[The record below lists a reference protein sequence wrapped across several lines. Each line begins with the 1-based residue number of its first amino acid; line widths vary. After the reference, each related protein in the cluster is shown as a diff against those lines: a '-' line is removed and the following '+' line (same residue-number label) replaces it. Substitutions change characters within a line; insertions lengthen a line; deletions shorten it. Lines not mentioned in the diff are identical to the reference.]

1 MEPQQRALYLF
12 RGKQCDRLK
21 ALLWEGDGFLL
32 LYKKMEAV
40 IKNTLSYKDILALIK
55 EGKMWYE
62 KIRTKKLICMTLE
75 MVCLL

>member
-1 MEPQQRALYLF
+1 MESRQSVLNLF
-12 RGKQCDRLK
+12 YSKWCDRLK

-62 KIRTKKLICMTLE
+62 KIRTKKN
-75 MVCLL
+75 